1 MAPTAKPV
9 PESSTGQPSV
19 SHAVLSN
26 ICRLLLL
33 SLDCHL
39 VFVCLARGRFD
50 CPCARAGSHPQLMFR
65 TDAPIFWGFPH
76 RCRIMIPI
84 TFHRL
89 DKLGK
94 LSPASGS
101 YTRAPSAACACM
113 QPDITESTYRC
124 IPDAALPSSASM
136 PSLTGSLM
144 ICALNSYLNAATA
157 AASVFQSG
165 QTLDFSC

>member
-9 PESSTGQPSV
+9 PQSSTGQPSV

-33 SLDCHL
+33 FLNCHL
-39 VFVCLARGRFD
+39 FVCLARGSFD
-50 CPCARAGSHPQLMFR
+50 CPCARAGPDAQLKFR
-65 TDAPIFWGFPH
+65 TDAPIFWGLPH

-89 DKLGK
+89 GKLGK
-94 LSPASGS
+94 SPPASGS
-101 YTRAPSAACACM
+101 YTRAPSAAYACM
-113 QPDITESTYRC
+113 QPDITETTYRC
-124 IPDAALPSSASM
+124 IPDAALPSIASM

-144 ICALNSYLNAATA
+144 ICALNGYLNAAAA